1 MLQFWQEIRN
11 NERTEIDATNIVK
24 EVIWNNRCIKINQKT
39 VFFEKW
45 YSKGIL
51 KIGDVIDENNNF
63 LSFESLKRK
72 YAIDI
77 NFVNY
82 YRIISVIPRQWKQAL
97 KQARNETCNQSK
109 TWYEDPSSFTTQKI
123 YRHIKFKFAAP
134 SSQNLLIQRGIAT
147 EDLNSIYLSLSYQS
161 TTETFQIKILHNIL
175 PTNATLCKMKIK
187 DSDLCPYCTSEKRA
201 LSHLFI
207 ECKLVCN
214 FWKRFKIWWKE
225 NTNERVHLLALQ
237 ILYGIL
243 GLSKNKQLINQLLLI
258 AKYHIFLSYI
268 REERNFGRF
277 LLHVHRRYQIE
288 QQISFKNQCTE
299 TFNRKWN
306 SIYKA

>member
-1 MLQFWQEIRN
+1 MLV
-11 NERTEIDATNIVK
+11 ATNIVK
-24 EVIWNNRCIKINQKT
+24 EVIWNNRCIQINQKT

-63 LSFESLKRK
+63 LLFESLKRK
-72 YAIDI
+72 HTIDI

-82 YRIISVIPRQWKQAL
+82 YGIISAIPRQWKQAL
-97 KQARNETCNQSK
+97 KQTRNETCNQSK
-109 TWYEDPSSFTTQKI
+109 TWYEDPSLFTTQKI
-123 YRHIKFKFAAP
+123 YRHIIKFKFAAS

-147 EDLNSIYLSLSYQS
+147 EDLNSIYLLPYQS
-161 TTETFQIKILHNIL
+161 TTETKLIAFQIKILHNIL

-187 DSDLCPYCTSEKRA
+187 DSDLCPYCTSEKHT

-225 NTNERVHLLALQ
+225 NTNERVHLLAVQ

-258 AKYHIFLSYI
+258 AKYHIFSSYI
-268 REERNFGRF
+268 REEWCNFGRF
-277 LLHVHRRYQIE
+277 LLDVHRRYQIE
-288 QQISFKNQCTE
+288 QQIALKSQCTE

-306 SIYKA
+306 SIYKAWVQHLQLD